1 MDKFSYY
8 LQKIIGKKNNTDI
21 YNANGVLLVP
31 KSFII
36 TYDHVMLLEENGITL
51 TEEAVTDIGTFT
63 NADYNEYYKLI
74 DEAVEE
80 TSRIFKEIRRNR
92 KIPLA
97 ELRKDVIP
105 LIQNVSENTNVL
117 QLFVALQAKD
127 DYTYRHNIAVGAL
140 ANLIGK
146 WMNLARQELMQLTTA
161 ALLHDV
167 GKMLISET
175 ILNKPGK
182 LTDEEYAIMK
192 KHTIYGYE
200 ILNDTVGISHRQALV
215 ALQHHER
222 MNGSGYPIGIKG
234 DNIDLFSRIVA
245 VADIFHAMT
254 SNRVYRTHSPFYEV
268 LTEMEEEMFGE
279 LDPEITLVFIEKT
292 MNYLIGCS
300 VLLTDGRIG
309 TIIMVPKNKPTRPLI
324 KVGEQFIDLT
334 KESQIHIERII

>member
-1 MDKFSYY
+1 MTQVPKTLKGRSRVRLDKFSYY

-117 QLFVALQAKD
+117 QLFVA
-127 DYTYRHNIAVGAL
+127 
-140 ANLIGK
+140 
-146 WMNLARQELMQLTTA
+146 
-161 ALLHDV
+161 
-167 GKMLISET
+167 
-175 ILNKPGK
+175 
-182 LTDEEYAIMK
+182 
-192 KHTIYGYE
+192 
-200 ILNDTVGISHRQALV
+200 
-215 ALQHHER
+215 
-222 MNGSGYPIGIKG
+222 
-234 DNIDLFSRIVA
+234 
-245 VADIFHAMT
+245 
-254 SNRVYRTHSPFYEV
+254 
-268 LTEMEEEMFGE
+268 
-279 LDPEITLVFIEKT
+279 
-292 MNYLIGCS
+292 
-300 VLLTDGRIG
+300 
-309 TIIMVPKNKPTRPLI
+309 
-324 KVGEQFIDLT
+324 
-334 KESQIHIERII
+334 